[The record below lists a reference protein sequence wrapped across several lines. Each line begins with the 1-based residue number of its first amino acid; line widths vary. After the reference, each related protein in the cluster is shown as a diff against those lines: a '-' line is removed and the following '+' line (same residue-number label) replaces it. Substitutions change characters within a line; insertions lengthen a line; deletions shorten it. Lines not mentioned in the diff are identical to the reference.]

1 MWTAADPVTFISC
14 SVDVDH
20 LALAEMTLRP
30 SAMQGLSA
38 CVRSTTFAVK
48 SIILEISLERIAILL
63 IDQLALAAL
72 DTVLPHARVDSVDG
86 MVRDLAIS
94 VRFSVVP
101 LTTVCELVFTFDL
114 AEAFYQAIFELTLVD
129 SF

>member
-14 SVDVDH
+14 SVDIDH

-30 SAMQGLSA
+30 GALQGLSA
-38 CVRSTTFAVK
+38 SVRSTAFTVK

-86 MVRDLAIS
+86 MVRDLTIS
-94 VRFSVVP
+94 VRFSMVP
-101 LTTVCELVFTFDL
+101 LTTICELVFTFNL
-114 AEAFYQAIFELTLVD
+114 AESFYQAIFELTLVD